1 MHLPLPL
8 LDPASPPDAFPPVT
22 RALREPN
29 GLLCMGGDL
38 STPRLLA
45 AYRRGIFPWFSA
57 GDPIL
62 WWSPD
67 PRALLFV
74 DELRISRS
82 LRRRL
87 RRQSQR
93 GAYTVSADRA
103 FEIVVACC
111 AAPRKHQAETWI
123 GPEMRKAYAA
133 LHRAGHAHSIE
144 VWDGGL
150 LVGGVYGVEVGG
162 LFSGESM
169 FSRADDASKVALVM
183 LARFLATRGVPAIDC
198 QVPNP
203 HLTSLGARA
212 VPRTEFLRLLAARP
226 DPAPGPWTL
235 ASDATAELVP

>member
-8 LDPASPPDAFPPVT
+8 LDPAAPPDAFPPVT

-29 GLLCMGGDL
+29 GLLCMGGEL
-38 STPRLLA
+38 STERLLA

-82 LRRRL
+82 LKRRL
-87 RRQSQR
+87 RR
-93 GAYTVSADRA
+93 GDYTVSADRA
-103 FEIVVACC
+103 FEIVVDCC
-111 AAPRKHQAETWI
+111 AAPRQHQAETWI

-133 LHRAGHAHSIE
+133 LHRLGHAHSIE
-144 VWDGGL
+144 VWNGGL
-150 LVGGVYGVEVGG
+150 LVGGVYGVEVSG

-169 FSRADDASKVALVM
+169 FSRADDASKVALVVLARM
-183 LARFLATRGVPAIDC
+183 LAARGVPAIDC

-212 VPRTEFLRLLAARP
+212 VPCAEFLMLLAERP
-226 DPAPGPWTL
+226 DPTQGSWML
-235 ASDATAELVP
+235 ASERTAELLP

>member
-8 LDPASPPDAFPPVT
+8 LSVDQPDAFPPVT

-38 STPRLLA
+38 SSARLLA
-45 AYRRGIFPWFSA
+45 AYQRGIFPWFSR

-87 RRQSQR
+87 RRN
-93 GAYTVSADRA
+93 AYTVSADRG
-103 FEIVVACC
+103 FEIVMDCC
-111 AAPRKHQAETWI
+111 AAPRKQQPETWI
-123 GPEMRKAYAA
+123 GPEMRKAYAT
-133 LHRAGHAHSIE
+133 LHRLGHAHSIE
-144 VWDGGL
+144 VWEGGL

-169 FSRADDASKVALVM
+169 FSRADDASKVALVA
-183 LARFLATRGVPAIDC
+183 LARFLAARGVPAIDC

-203 HLTSLGARA
+203 HLESLGART
-212 VPRTEFLRLLAARP
+212 VPRAEFLALLAARAAP
-226 DPAPGPWTL
+226 PPGPWTL
-235 ASDATAELVP
+235 PSDATAELLDSLQR

>member
-8 LDPASPPDAFPPVT
+8 LDPARPDAFPPVT

-38 STPRLLA
+38 STARLLA
-45 AYRRGIFPWFSA
+45 AYRQGIFPWFSD

-67 PRALLFV
+67 PRAVLFV
-74 DELRISRS
+74 DELHVSRS

-87 RRQSQR
+87 RR
-93 GAYTVSADRA
+93 GGYTVSSDRA
-103 FEIVVACC
+103 FEIVMDCC
-111 AAPRKHQAETWI
+111 AAPRTHQPETWI
-123 GPEMRKAYAA
+123 VPEMRKAYSS
-133 LHRAGHAHSIE
+133 LHRLGHAHSIE

-150 LVGGVYGVEVGG
+150 LVGGVYGVAVGG

-169 FSRADDASKVALVM
+169 FSRSDDASKVALVA
-183 LARFLATRGVPAIDC
+183 LAAQLRARGVSAIDC

-203 HLTSLGARA
+203 HLTTLGARP
-212 VPRTEFLRLLAARP
+212 VPRAEFLRLLATQP

-235 ASDATAELVP
+235 AGAATAQLLPPLQR

>member
-1 MHLPLPL
+1 VRLPLPL
-8 LDPASPPDAFPPVT
+8 LDPTAPPDAFPPVS

-38 STPRLLA
+38 STERLLA
-45 AYRRGIFPWFSA
+45 AYRRGIFPWFSR

-74 DELRISRS
+74 DELHLSRS

-87 RRQSQR
+87 RQGR
-93 GAYTVSADRA
+93 YTVSADRG
-103 FEIVVACC
+103 FEIVMDCC
-111 AAPRKHQAETWI
+111 AAPRAHQPETWI
-123 GPEMRKAYAA
+123 VPEMRKAYAS
-133 LHRAGHAHSIE
+133 LHRLGHAHSIE

-150 LVGGVYGVEVGG
+150 LVGGVYGVAVGG

-169 FSRADDASKVALVM
+169 FSRADDASKVALVA
-183 LARFLATRGVPAIDC
+183 LASLLRARGVPAIDC

-203 HLTSLGARA
+203 HLTTLGARA
-212 VPRTEFLRLLAARP
+212 VPRSGFLKLLEAQP
-226 DPAPGPWTL
+226 GPAPGTWSLPNE
-235 ASDATAELVP
+235 STAALLPTSER

>member
-8 LDPASPPDAFPPVT
+8 LDPAAPPDAFPPVT

-29 GLLCMGGDL
+29 GLLCMGGEL
-38 STPRLLA
+38 STERLLA

-82 LRRRL
+82 LKRRL
-87 RRQSQR
+87 RR
-93 GAYTVSADRA
+93 GDYTVSADRA
-103 FEIVVACC
+103 FEIVVDCC
-111 AAPRKHQAETWI
+111 AAPRQHQAETWI

-133 LHRAGHAHSIE
+133 LHRLGHAHSIE
-144 VWDGGL
+144 VWNGGL
-150 LVGGVYGVEVGG
+150 LVGGVYGVEVSG

-169 FSRADDASKVALVM
+169 FSRADDASKVALVV
-183 LARFLATRGVPAIDC
+183 LARLLAARGVPAIDC

-203 HLTSLGARA
+203 HLTSLGART
-212 VPRTEFLRLLAARP
+212 VPRAEFLMLLAERP
-226 DPAPGPWTL
+226 DPTQGTWML
-235 ASDATAELVP
+235 ASERTAELLP

>member
-8 LDPASPPDAFPPVT
+8 LDPAAPPDAFPPVT

-29 GLLCMGGDL
+29 GLLCMGGEL
-38 STPRLLA
+38 STERLLA

-82 LRRRL
+82 LKRRL
-87 RRQSQR
+87 RR
-93 GAYTVSADRA
+93 GEYTVSADRA
-103 FEIVVACC
+103 FEIVVDCC
-111 AAPRKHQAETWI
+111 AAPRQHQAETWI

-133 LHRAGHAHSIE
+133 LHRLGHAHSIE
-144 VWDGGL
+144 VWNGGL
-150 LVGGVYGVEVGG
+150 LVGGVYGVEIGG

-169 FSRADDASKVALVM
+169 FSRADDASKVALVV
-183 LARFLATRGVPAIDC
+183 LARLLAARGVPAIDC

-203 HLTSLGARA
+203 HLTSLGART
-212 VPRTEFLRLLAARP
+212 VPRAEFLMLLAERP
-226 DPAPGPWTL
+226 DPTQGTWML
-235 ASDATAELVP
+235 ASERTAELLP

>member
-1 MHLPLPL
+1 VHLPLPL
-8 LDPASPPDAFPPVT
+8 LDPNAAPDAFPPVE

-38 STPRLLA
+38 STARLLA
-45 AYRRGIFPWFSA
+45 AYRRGIFPWYSD

-82 LRRRL
+82 LKRRL
-87 RRQSQR
+87 RR
-93 GAYTVSADRA
+93 GGYTVSADRA
-103 FEIVVACC
+103 FDIVMDCC

-123 GPEMRKAYAA
+123 GLEMRKAYAA
-133 LHRAGHAHSIE
+133 LHRAGRAHSIE

-169 FSRADDASKVALVM
+169 FSRADDASKVALVA
-183 LARFLATRGVPAIDC
+183 LARLLAARGVPAIDC

-203 HLTSLGARA
+203 HLASLGART
-212 VPRTEFLRLLAARP
+212 VPRARFLELLAARP
-226 DPAPGPWTL
+226 APPAGPWSLPDASTL
-235 ASDATAELVP
+235 ALAP

>member
-1 MHLPLPL
+1 VHLPLPL
-8 LDPASPPDAFPPVT
+8 LDPAQPDAFPPVT

-38 STPRLLA
+38 APPRLLA
-45 AYRRGIFPWFSA
+45 AYERGIFPWFSR

-82 LRRRL
+82 LRKRL
-87 RRQSQR
+87 RH
-93 GAYTVSADRA
+93 GDYTVTADRG
-103 FEIVVACC
+103 FEIVMDCC
-111 AAPRKHQAETWI
+111 AAPRKQQPETWI
-123 GPEMRKAYAA
+123 GPEMRKAYAT
-133 LHRAGHAHSIE
+133 LHRLGHAHSIE
-144 VWDGGL
+144 VWDGAL

-169 FSRADDASKVALVM
+169 FSRADDASKVALVA
-183 LARFLATRGVPAIDC
+183 LARFLSQRGVPAIDC

-203 HLTSLGARA
+203 HLASLGART
-212 VPRTEFLRLLAARP
+212 VPRLEFLALLAARP
-226 DPAPGPWTL
+226 APTPGPWTL
-235 ASDATAELVP
+235 PNGATAALLPALQQ

>member
-1 MHLPLPL
+1 MRLPLPL
-8 LDPASPPDAFPPVT
+8 LDPTAPPDAFPPVA

-38 STPRLLA
+38 STARLLA
-45 AYRRGIFPWFSA
+45 AYRRGIFPWFSR

-74 DELRISRS
+74 DEMHISRS

-87 RRQSQR
+87 RQGR
-93 GAYTVSADRA
+93 YTVSADRG
-103 FEIVVACC
+103 FEIVMDCC
-111 AAPRKHQAETWI
+111 AAPRAHQPETWI
-123 GPEMRKAYAA
+123 VPEMRKAYAS
-133 LHRAGHAHSIE
+133 LHRLGHAHSIE

-150 LVGGVYGVEVGG
+150 LVGGVYGVAVGG

-169 FSRADDASKVALVM
+169 FSRADDASKVALVA
-183 LARFLATRGVPAIDC
+183 LAHLLRTRGVPAIDC

-203 HLTSLGARA
+203 HLTTLGARA
-212 VPRTEFLRLLAARP
+212 VPRAEFLGLLAAQP
-226 DPAPGPWTL
+226 GPAPGPWSL
-235 ASDATAELVP
+235 PSESTAALLD

>member
-1 MHLPLPL
+1 VHLPLPL
-8 LDPASPPDAFPPVT
+8 LDPGSAADAFPPVT

-38 STPRLLA
+38 APQRLLA
-45 AYRRGIFPWFSA
+45 AYRRGIFPWFSK

-74 DELRISRS
+74 DEIRISRS

-87 RRQSQR
+87 RRN
-93 GAYTVSADRA
+93 AYTVSADCG
-103 FEIVVACC
+103 FEIVMDCC
-111 AAPRKHQAETWI
+111 AAPREHQAETWI
-123 GPEMRKAYAA
+123 GPEMRKAYAT
-133 LHRAGHAHSIE
+133 LYRMGHAHSIE

-169 FSRADDASKVALVM
+169 FSRADDASKVALVA
-183 LARFLATRGVPAIDC
+183 LARFLAARGVPAIDC

-203 HLTSLGARA
+203 HLESLGARPVA
-212 VPRTEFLRLLAARP
+212 RERFLALLAARP
-226 DPAPGPWTL
+226 APVPGRWTL
-235 ASDATAELVP
+235 PNGATAALLPSLQR

>member
-8 LDPASPPDAFPPVT
+8 LDPAAAPDAFPAVT

-38 STPRLLA
+38 STERLLA
-45 AYRRGIFPWFSA
+45 AYRRGIFPWFSR

-82 LRRRL
+82 LKRRL
-87 RRQSQR
+87 RRSE
-93 GAYTVSADRA
+93 YTVSADRA
-103 FEIVVACC
+103 FEIVVDCC

-133 LHRAGHAHSIE
+133 LHRLGHAHSIE
-144 VWDGGL
+144 VWDDGL

-169 FSRADDASKVALVM
+169 FSRADDASKVALVA
-183 LARFLATRGVPAIDC
+183 LAKLLAARGVPAIDC

-212 VPRTEFLRLLAARP
+212 VPRAEFLALLGARVG
-226 DPAPGPWTL
+226 PAPGRWSLPSASTATL
-235 ASDATAELVP
+235 LPSLHR